1 MRLLPSCTPR
11 NRKRRMRM
19 SKDEYKAEWVKKN
32 PDAEVHYVKA
42 ETPKEYLSIV
52 EKIKEKLRA
61 EGKYEN
67 ISESDK

>member
-1 MRLLPSCTPR
+1 
-11 NRKRRMRM
+11 M

-32 PDAEVHYVKA
+32 PDAEVHFVEA
-42 ETPKEYLSIV
+42 GTPKEFLSFV